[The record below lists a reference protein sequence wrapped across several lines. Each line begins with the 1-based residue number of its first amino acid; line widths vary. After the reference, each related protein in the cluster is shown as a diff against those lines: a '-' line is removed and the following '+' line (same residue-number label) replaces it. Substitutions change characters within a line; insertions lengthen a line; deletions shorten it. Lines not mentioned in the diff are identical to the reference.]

1 MKHTTE
7 FEGYEV
13 VETTCGLD
21 VYDGEGN
28 FLCELG
34 GKTLANF
41 TYTDENNEEFI
52 DDVALEDAIDEELD
66 IEDFLINR
74 NR

>member
-1 MKHTTE
+1 MEHVTD
-7 FEGYEV
+7 FENYKV
-13 VETTCGLD
+13 VETTSGLD
-21 VYDGEGN
+21 VYDSNDEY
-28 FLCELG
+28 LCELG

-41 TYTDENNEEFI
+41 TYMDENDEEYI
-52 DDVALEDAIDEELD
+52 DDVALEDAIEEELG